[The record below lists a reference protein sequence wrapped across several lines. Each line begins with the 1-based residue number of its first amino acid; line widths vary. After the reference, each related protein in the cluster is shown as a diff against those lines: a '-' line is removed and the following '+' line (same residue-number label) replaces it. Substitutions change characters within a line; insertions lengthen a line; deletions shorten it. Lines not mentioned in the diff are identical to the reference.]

1 MIDADRAAA
10 ALSGKSIGQGNS
22 KGQDVD
28 QILRNGDPCQDSQ
41 ILHGVHAVAIYT
53 RTRSGYSCLSLQE
66 LCERKN
72 LSSEIGSIAQEKWV
86 HSRASDGTNTVDIFA
101 SHGSRCK

>member
-28 QILRNGDPCQDSQ
+28 QIL
-41 ILHGVHAVAIYT
+41 AM
-53 RTRSGYSCLSLQE
+53 
-66 LCERKN
+66 
-72 LSSEIGSIAQEKWV
+72 
-86 HSRASDGTNTVDIFA
+86 GTPVRIVKFFMVSMQWRYEQGRQVDIVA
-101 SHGSRCK
+101 

>member
-28 QILRNGDPCQDSQ
+28 QIL
-41 ILHGVHAVAIYT
+41 AM
-53 RTRSGYSCLSLQE
+53 
-66 LCERKN
+66 
-72 LSSEIGSIAQEKWV
+72 
-86 HSRASDGTNTVDIFA
+86 GTPVRIVKFFIVSMQWRYKQGREVDIV
-101 SHGSRCK
+101 G

>member
-28 QILRNGDPCQDSQ
+28 QIL
-41 ILHGVHAVAIYT
+41 AM
-53 RTRSGYSCLSLQE
+53 
-66 LCERKN
+66 
-72 LSSEIGSIAQEKWV
+72 
-86 HSRASDGTNTVDIFA
+86 GTPVRIVKFFIVSMQWRYKQGREVDIVA
-101 SHGSRCK
+101 

>member
-28 QILRNGDPCQDSQ
+28 QILSNGDPCQDSQ

-53 RTRSGYSCLSLQE
+53 RTRSGYSCLSFVE
-66 LCERKN
+66 L
-72 LSSEIGSIAQEKWV
+72 SGV
-86 HSRASDGTNTVDIFA
+86 M
-101 SHGSRCK
+101 